1 MNALEACAPDMS
13 PFPPSCRSA
22 DDGGS
27 VGPGGG
33 GGGVQLSAA
42 EMAKAFQSSVVAQ
55 LNELQAQPLTRPSI
69 SPFAR
74 QRWRPAGGRFY
85 AILTKLTL
93 PIELCCV
100 YVLLQIGFDCALDE
114 FYQCTRNSDE
124 MINTELPEYLKRLAC
139 SNDPPQVE
147 AIMSEIKSAKVV
159 PPHHG
164 PNPHA
169 IQQTGSSGW
178 SPHLIPFSHM
188 IQDQIQGDYL

>member
-1 MNALEACAPDMS
+1 MNALEARAPDMS
-13 PFPPSCRSA
+13 PFPFSRWSA

-42 EMAKAFQSSVVAQ
+42 EMAKAFQSSVVAH
-55 LNELQAQPLTRPSI
+55 LNELQAGPPLRPSI

-74 QRWRPAGGRFY
+74 QRCRPAGGRFY

-100 YVLLQIGFDCALDE
+100 YVFLQIGFDCALDE

-139 SNDPPQVE
+139 SYDPPQVE
-147 AIMSEIKSAKVV
+147 AIMTEIKSAKVA

-164 PNPHA
+164 PHPHA

-178 SPHLIPFSHM
+178 SPHSIPFSPM
-188 IQDQIQGDYL
+188 ILDQIRGEYL